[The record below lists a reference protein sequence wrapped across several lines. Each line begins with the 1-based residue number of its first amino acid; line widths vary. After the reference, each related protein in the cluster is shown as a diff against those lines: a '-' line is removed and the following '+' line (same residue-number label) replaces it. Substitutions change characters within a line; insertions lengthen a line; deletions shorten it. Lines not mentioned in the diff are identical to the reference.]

1 MASWLGL
8 MEREREVDRMIGT
21 AVYLRAKAEGHSD
34 GSALVAL
41 KEKANDGAIKAAVL
55 MMRTQMGSERSYQCG
70 REAAFKDVIRWIS
83 EAGTQ
88 KQEGAQ

>member
-1 MASWLGL
+1 MSEADCTTCGHTRKLHCL
-8 MEREREVDRMIGT
+8 QT
-21 AVYLRAKAEGHSD
+21 KEG
-34 GSALVAL
+34 LVAL

-88 KQEGAQ
+88 KQEGS